1 MAGRAQ
7 AANLTGMLGQIAE
20 TVGEM
25 GKASDWTHENIRTLA
40 APEIKDGSFESLNAY
55 ADWAQRNGKQE
66 VADKYRALAL
76 AQQQKS
82 KKGAYAQGLSQ
93 RTEQIRNLN
102 QGISALKSTIA
113 DMPETETIMV
123 DAPAPKPD
131 VGGPRRPF
139 QAADNGGFRRPPV
152 TPEARQK
159 VAQEQDNRPNIA
171 ILNRRLND
179 MQGELTNRYTAL
191 NKYGEENLQFGGLG
205 TEGSELERT
214 LGAEALAASDA
225 SLQRRRNELALAREA
240 DTTLTQ
246 LGEEDFKR
254 EQTGYIN
261 LYDEQFARVKLA
273 EDAVRD
279 APNEEVADERRQ
291 RLAQEQLALDNL
303 EAKWQKWGDDSKNKG
318 AYDAKGYAEKSE
330 ERYQKAQADAL
341 EFKKQQLSVNA
352 AELSGRQTNADLVA
366 ISTAADMASKKIY
379 ELSPDLLRTTDP
391 MIVPKLQSELT
402 RHRENNERLMTAAA
416 NGTVMPDVLAY
427 AEGLDG
433 ANAAISAALK
443 AYQGVTADNTMTSN
457 KEVRE
462 RAATRLTELTNKHRD
477 TASTNQEAVAKSASV
492 ASYTSMWRQFS
503 TDRAF
508 TDDLMDDITNEN
520 VGEFNSYVETFM
532 ALDGAS
538 VIKDSESYSRYAVM
552 ARDAMG
558 LPTDTTNLGEIVDMQ
573 DTAQVFSEVVG
584 EVTEAEYERIKLEE
598 EFVSEASARRRA
610 GQVAQKLVGDMQKFL
625 MIDATQQQRQLQN
638 EIDSY
643 NAGDTRFP
651 PRFINLFNGPAGA
664 KTVIKWM
671 KDNPGQPYSYKGFM
685 KPKEEEGKD
694 A

>member
-7 AANLTGMLGQIAE
+7 GANLTGMLGQIAE
-20 TVGEM
+20 TVGDM
-25 GKASDWTHENIRTLA
+25 GKASDWTHNNIRDYS
-40 APEIKDGSFESLNAY
+40 APDIKDGSFKSLSEY

-66 VADKYRALAL
+66 LADRYRALAL

-102 QGISALKSTIA
+102 QGIGALKSTIA
-113 DMPETETIMV
+113 GM
-123 DAPAPKPD
+123 
-131 VGGPRRPF
+131 
-139 QAADNGGFRRPPV
+139 
-152 TPEARQK
+152 PEARQQ
-159 VAQEQDNRPNIA
+159 VAQEQANPNIA

-179 MQGELTNRYTAL
+179 MQGELTNRYAAL

-214 LGAEALAASDA
+214 LGVEALSASDA
-225 SLQRRRNELALAREA
+225 ALERRRNELALAREA

-246 LGEEDFKR
+246 LGEEEFKA
-254 EQTGYIN
+254 EQTKYID
-261 LYDEQFARVKLA
+261 LYDEQFTRVKLA

-279 APNEEVADERRQ
+279 APSEEVADERRE
-291 RLAQEQLALDNL
+291 RLAQERLALENL

-318 AYDAKGYAEKSE
+318 AYDARGYAEKSE

-341 EFKKQQLSVNA
+341 KLNKERLSVNA
-352 AELSGRQTNADLVA
+352 AELAGRQTNADITA
-366 ISTAADMASKKIY
+366 IATAADMASRGIY
-379 ELSPDLLRTTDP
+379 ELTPKELGTTNP
-391 MIVPKLQSELT
+391 MMVPKLQSELT
-402 RHRENNERLMTAAA
+402 RHRENHERIMTAEA

-443 AYQGVTADNTMTSN
+443 AYQSVSADNTMTSN

-462 RAATRLTELTNKHRD
+462 RAAKRLTELTNNHRD

-492 ASYTSMWRQFS
+492 ASYTSMWREFS

-558 LPTDTTNLGEIVDMQ
+558 LSTDTTNLGEIVDMQ

-643 NAGDTRFP
+643 NAGDNRFP

-671 KDNPGQPYSYKGFM
+671 KDNPGQAYSYKGFM
-685 KPKEEEGKD
+685 TPKEEEGKD

>member
-7 AANLTGMLGQIAE
+7 AANLTGMLSQIAE

-40 APEIKDGSFESLNAY
+40 APDIKDGSFESLTEY

-66 VADKYRALAL
+66 VADRYRALAL

-93 RTEQIRNLN
+93 RTEQIRNLS
-102 QGISALKSTIA
+102 QGIGALKSTIA
-113 DMPETETIMV
+113 GMPETTTTMV

-152 TPEARQK
+152 TPEAREQI
-159 VAQEQDNRPNIA
+159 AQEQANPNIA

-214 LGAEALAASDA
+214 LGAEALSASDA
-225 SLQRRRNELALAREA
+225 ALQRRRNELAIARET

-246 LGEEDFKR
+246 LGEEEFKA

-261 LYDEQFARVKLA
+261 LYDEQFTRVKLA

-279 APNEEVADERRQ
+279 APNEEVADERRE
-291 RLAQEQLALDNL
+291 RLAQEQLALENL

-318 AYDAKGYAEKSE
+318 AYDARGYAAKSE
-330 ERYQKAQADAL
+330 ERYQKAQSDAL
-341 EFKKQQLSVNA
+341 ELKKKQLNVNA
-352 AELSGRQTNADLVA
+352 AALAGRQTNADITA
-366 ISTAADMASKKIY
+366 IATAADMASKGIF
-379 ELSPDLLRTTDP
+379 ELTPKELGTTNP
-391 MIVPKLQSELT
+391 MMVPKLQSELT
-402 RHRENNERLMTAAA
+402 RHRENHERLMTAEA

-433 ANAAISAALK
+433 ANAAISAALT
-443 AYQGVTADNTMTSN
+443 AYQGVNADNTMTSN
-457 KEVRE
+457 QEVRE
-462 RAATRLTELTNKHRD
+462 RAAKRLTELTNTHRD

-492 ASYTSMWRQFS
+492 ASYTSMWREFS

-584 EVTEAEYERIKLEE
+584 EVTEAEYERIKLDEP
-598 EFVSEASARRRA
+598 FVSEASARRRA

-671 KDNPGQPYSYKGFM
+671 KDHPGQPYSYKGFM
-685 KPKEEEGKD
+685 TPKEEEGKD